1 MSMVAWRCIEGL
13 VSTEFVPVRLVSAG
27 FVLVEALLYS
37 EIIASNIFVASA
49 SKRASLGA
57 SVTRWILRVMFLHL
71 VNLVNSKDFHPTYS
85 SLTKYMR
92 RFPNE

>member
-1 MSMVAWRCIEGL
+1 MSMVAWRCIKGL
-13 VSTEFVPVRLVSAG
+13 VPARLV
-27 FVLVEALLYS
+27 L
-37 EIIASNIFVASA
+37 SNIFVASA